1 MPASVQ
7 DLSDAELESIAGPQ
21 APAEPAPV
29 PAPVAP
35 PVVAPAAASMP
46 QPTERG
52 NIDLYNRP
60 VVTNADGS
68 ISTVRSMSFGT
79 DKGEV
84 LVPTVSDDGRI
95 MTDQEAQD
103 NYRNTGRHLGIFK
116 TPDDATAY
124 AKQLHEDQAKLYT
137 AATPH
142 LASMSDQ
149 DLEGIASGKPAAIAA
164 PPDLAN
170 VPAADLAAAAGIDP
184 LDDFETY
191 SAIEDEKEKRGYD
204 PADPGIASDLWNG
217 VKGLVKSLPGVGKGL
232 LTLGEGAY
240 NPAKT
245 PEAAALLTAASGKV
259 LGNYNVLGK
268 GGSLL
273 LDKAA
278 NSVVNL
284 MHPGAAENLKRLT
297 RKEAWEFHR
306 EVRDTENFTGQFN
319 KHLETIYPEALKGLG
334 AIPVDQEEATGVS
347 LALDPANYIPSGAA
361 AKWTTQVPLRGA
373 VRAAESAV
381 KDAALELAKARVT
394 YGASSA
400 LLESAP
406 GGWARPLLQKA
417 ANTAEEALAAAAE
430 RQQQAR
436 EALVNTT
443 NAQRA
448 VVDNMATALAYQPL
462 VTRAASAT
470 ARGLG
475 AAADAAGGVLQKVAA
490 LPEALAERVAANAPE
505 EAQKAIANGVRNVA
519 GAAGVVPAAAGVTGA
534 TLSGVGRNLNVF
546 GRVLAEAEGQLP
558 FFKKLAN
565 QTTGMTRFAS
575 SLVDQS
581 GLGALVV
588 PAARMTADAT
598 RGAIFPAV
606 QGYIGS
612 GGDTRA
618 AAAGFGGGMV
628 FGLAGAGYGQWQRF
642 ADPAVFRQRQLA
654 DVSRYRATLATSEA
668 RAHFDA
674 MPAPDKAGLATMQL
688 AHPDLSIK
696 HQHLGEGRPSFYY
709 AAEDGPVAVI
719 NLDTKDGI
727 NAVLAHEIG
736 HHVEKHGLGGVVDR
750 TLFGDPV
757 LNKTGLFTES
767 DAAGNPVL
775 AADGSYAKN
784 AEWTALKDSYNA
796 RLKATSQ
803 RTGEIIPPR
812 DDSAMGREVF
822 AEHAADYLMGKELPA
837 DLRSNYWS
845 RAVQGLADSALV
857 GSSPML
863 RQVMGKL
870 GVPLRGVDR
879 VVGSSLFPNGL
890 PASKDL
896 RNLIRDYHQKS
907 SSGLRE
913 PISDEAGGTKY
924 TAAEVAKHPEV
935 MDKLFDGSDDVM
947 RDKRGRVI
955 REKDGTPRF
964 ATTKDQ
970 LKQRKDLADALTSE
984 LSKPLTGNPAD
995 NPTVRPERTVN
1006 EKNGAVLQ
1014 EGILTPW
1021 IPDKVLDNLAAQ
1033 EKFNPVQIEHL
1044 RQVSKQ
1050 IREAQGQSALFFYQP
1065 AKGPKGA
1072 YKSLAGDWRTET
1084 PYAIFISKAGNVV
1097 IRTMSREKLVA
1108 NAQALVAKRQAG
1120 LWDNNLGALTK
1131 DVDVYLA
1138 NHAAGRPGQDGIGVE
1153 KRDQINALFGI
1164 GTKRNVSANPLLEAG
1179 ANAPVVIRSRR
1190 LDRINRLT
1198 PVEENFPTSYDKL
1211 NANLRPESSE
1221 LSGDFLNASGPVKR
1235 QMLQSAAKP
1244 KLENYQPAEGLDAG
1258 GRAIESR
1265 FGEQLQADPAA
1276 AYDKYKKANTGAN
1289 GSLIIDADR
1298 VRELSPDY
1306 AATKDSRSKLAD
1318 AVHEPASAFSKY
1330 ILARALKEQPA
1341 GPVVFLAGGGGSGKS
1356 TASARLPE
1364 IAKGAPIVVDSTLAN
1379 AASAARRIDQARTA
1393 GRQVRIAYVAADVPT
1408 AWRRV
1413 EQRRVSQGR
1422 GVPLEAFLEA
1432 HVNALHTVDNLR
1444 GRYEG
1449 DKGVKIMYVDNVASQ
1464 ANPKIVT
1471 RAALAKKL
1479 KTASQFGD
1487 TEAARIT
1494 KEVENER

>member
-46 QPTERG
+46 QPTEPG

-436 EALVNTT
+436 DALVNTT

-448 VVDNMATALAYQPL
+448 VIDNIATSAASQPL
-462 VTRAASAT
+462 VTRAAAAV
-470 ARGLG
+470 ARGAG

-490 LPEALAERVAANAPE
+490 LPEALAERVAANAPG

-519 GAAGVVPAAAGVTGA
+519 GAAGIVPAAAGVTGA

-546 GRVLAEAEGQLP
+546 GRVLAEAEGRLP

-565 QTTGMTRFAS
+565 QTIGMTRFAS

-654 DVSRYRATLATSEA
+654 DVSRYRATLPTSEA

-736 HHVEKHGLGGVVDR
+736 HHVEKHGLGGVIDR

-757 LNKTGLFTES
+757 TNKTGLFTEL
-767 DAAGNPVL
+767 DAAGKPIL

-796 RLKATSQ
+796 RLKATSA

-822 AEHAADYLMGKELPA
+822 AEHTADYLMGRQLPA

-870 GVPLRGVDR
+870 GVPLTGVDR
-879 VVGSSLFPNGL
+879 VVGSSLFPNGV

-896 RNLIRDYHQKS
+896 NNVIRAYTQKS
-907 SSGLRE
+907 AQKIVPAIE
-913 PISDEAGGTKY
+913 DEAGGTKY

-970 LKQRKDLADALTSE
+970 LKQRKDLADAIQLGLEGPT
-984 LSKPLTGNPAD
+984 PTGVQAPNAR
-995 NPTVRPERTVN
+995 TEKTVN
-1006 EKNGAVLQ
+1006 KKTGAVTEALV
-1014 EGILTPW
+1014 TPW
-1021 IPDKVLDNLAAQ
+1021 IPDHVLDNLAAQ
-1033 EKFNPVQIEHL
+1033 ERFNPTQIENL
-1044 RQVSKQ
+1044 RLVSKQ
-1050 IREAQGQSALFFYQP
+1050 IREGQGNSNLFFYQP

-1084 PYAIFISKAGNVV
+1084 PYAIEISKAGNIY
-1097 IRTMSREKLVA
+1097 IRTMSREKLIA
-1108 NAQALVAKRQAG
+1108 RAQAVIGKRQGA
-1120 LWDNNLGALTK
+1120 LWDNNLGALSK
-1131 DVDVYLA
+1131 DVDTYLA
-1138 NHAAGRPGQDGIGVE
+1138 NHAAGRPGETGIGID
-1153 KRDQINALFGI
+1153 KRNQINALFDI
-1164 GTKRNVSANPLLEAG
+1164 GTEKNRAQNPLAEDGPRARG
-1179 ANAPVVIRSRR
+1179 IITSRR
-1190 LDRINRLT
+1190 IDRINRLT
-1198 PVEENFPTSYDKL
+1198 QVEENFPTNYDKL
-1211 NANLRPESSE
+1211 NMNLRPESSE

-1235 QMLQSAAKP
+1235 QMLQSKSPPTPEA
-1244 KLENYQPAEGLDAG
+1244 YQPAEGLDSG
-1258 GRAIESR
+1258 RRAIESK